1 MQERKQSVAPQEGVG
16 DSERQPQEKSSTDR
30 TAGGLLSP
38 TDCQPQGGQQS
49 LQVSQVAAGSE
60 EIRK

>member
-1 MQERKQSVAPQEGVG
+1 MAPQEGVG
-16 DSERQPQEKSSTDR
+16 DSEKRSPRRRAVLIALWAGCSRPQLPSRRE
-30 TAGGLLSP
+30 GW
-38 TDCQPQGGQQS
+38 S